1 MIPRLRVWDKKN
13 EKMIYAG
20 ELYLF
25 VFGCYKDDV
34 WVHNAD
40 KNHNILTRDIMQSTG
55 LKDKNGVEIYEGDI
69 VTRTHK
75 FNGAYGETFTGKV
88 IYNLDFARYE
98 IIEPN
103 KYIGYKSEGLRNIL
117 SELSDYEIIGNIYE
131 NPELLEVAE

>member
-34 WVHNAD
+34 WVHDVD

-69 VTRTHK
+69 VKVGTLD
-75 FNGAYGETFTGKV
+75 GEPVGYIEWRADIACYQVTNYINPFG
-88 IYNLDFARYE
+88 RE
-98 IIEPN
+98 IVSEYHT
-103 KYIGYKSEGLRNIL
+103 KYF
-117 SELSDYEIIGNIYE
+117 EIIGNIYE
-131 NPELLEVAE
+131 NHELLEVAE